1 MSKSAN
7 YCHAYSSNGIGIMLL
22 CEVAAKPFFEQVN
35 ANYNAEVECAQA
47 GKLATKGLGRT
58 QPADWQDAGEA
69 LNHDGLKGC
78 WMPKG
83 GLSNVADGTAYLQYN
98 EVCCLPCSTRSR
110 RLTSMQYIVYQAS
123 QIKLRY
129 LLMVKMH

>member
-1 MSKSAN
+1 MFGKGVYFADAMSKSAN
-7 YCHAYSSNGIGIMLL
+7 YCYSHSSNGVGILLL
-22 CEVAAKPFFEQVN
+22 CEVAAKPFFEQN
-35 ANYNAEVECAQA
+35 HANYNAQSECGQA

-69 LNHDGLKGC
+69 LGHEDLKGC

-83 GLSNVADGTAYLQYN
+83 GLTNTEHNAYLQYN
-98 EVCCLPCSTRSR
+98 E
-110 RLTSMQYIVYQAS
+110 YIVYQIS

-129 LLMVKMH
+129 LLMVEMK